1 METKEKEGLFCT
13 YPVGDFHKPDDC
25 VWSNVHDRHI
35 LKSEARQT
43 VDDDWVHEDEDD
55 WVLCYDVDLYAHVD
69 DAWYTRD
76 GVLGSSA
83 ALPSS
88 PSLDL

>member
-13 YPVGDFHKPDDC
+13 YPAGDFHKPDDC

-55 WVLCYDVDLYAHVD
+55 WVLCL
-69 DAWYTRD
+69 
-76 GVLGSSA
+76 
-83 ALPSS
+83 
-88 PSLDL
+88 SLIHI